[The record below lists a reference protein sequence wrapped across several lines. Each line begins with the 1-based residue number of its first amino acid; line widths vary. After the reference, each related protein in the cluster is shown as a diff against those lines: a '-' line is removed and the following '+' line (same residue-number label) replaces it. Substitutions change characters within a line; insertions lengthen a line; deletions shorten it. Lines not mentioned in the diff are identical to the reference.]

1 MTRVPELPLGV
12 KWSLELDPTTGG
24 YLPAFTLV
32 NSSGETSFSGEALVT
47 IDYVHNEVHEGNT
60 YQVTT
65 YTGTVANGDS
75 WSLLISLTGASKN
88 AHMTFEYAAGGDAEI
103 RFYENVTGSSYG
115 TKMTSHNMDHVSS
128 KVATVEIF
136 RNPTLTVLG
145 EAVFNVL
152 SPGGTGGSSG
162 GGTFRLGT
170 EHILA
175 AGKRYYLQAINR
187 AGSAKPMSVG
197 VQWYEESVG

>member
-1 MTRVPELPLGV
+1 MARVPELPLGV
-12 KWSLELDPTTGG
+12 KWSFELDPTTGG
-24 YLPAFTLV
+24 YLPAFTLT
-32 NSSGETSFSGEALVT
+32 NSSGESVFEEKALVT
-47 IDYVHNEVHEGNT
+47 IDYVHNEVHEGNS

-75 WSLLISLTGASKN
+75 WSLLVSLTGASKN

-115 TKMTSHNMDHVSS
+115 TKMTSHNMDHSSSNVSQ
-128 KVATVEIF
+128 VEIF
-136 RNPTLTVLG
+136 RNPTITVTND
-145 EAVFNVL
+145 VIFNVL
-152 SPGGTGGSSG
+152 SPGGTGGNSG
-162 GGTFRLGT
+162 GGVFRNGT

-187 AGSAKPMSVG
+187 AGSSKPMSVG
-197 VQWYEESVG
+197 VQWYEESA